1 MVYRLETERLR
12 LREWLPEDREPLA
25 AMNADRRVMEFFP
38 HPLSRAES
46 DAFFDRIVAEWAESG
61 RGLYAVERRGDGRL
75 IGLTGLHRAAFEAS
89 FTPCI
94 EIGWR
99 FVAEVWGQGY
109 ATEAA
114 RAVLHDAFGR
124 LGLPR
129 VYSFTAAVNLRS
141 ERGCATSADSI
152 IRPCPSG
159 ISCGGMCSMRLH
171 GILSRDDFPLDL
183 KTATIME
190 YITPFLYLLNTMAP
204 YLLLGFLL
212 AGVIHAYVPRR
223 LYARYLSQ
231 PDFRSVALAALF
243 GVPLPL
249 CSCGVIP
256 TAMSLR
262 REGASKGAVTS
273 FLIATPQTGVDSIV
287 ATYSVLGLPFAVIR
301 PVVALV
307 TALAG
312 GWTVNRL
319 TRSETD
325 GILPAA
331 EGGEVRRSGSRFV
344 EALRYGF
351 VDMIQDIGR
360 WLVLGLLVA
369 GLITILVPDNFF
381 ASFADKPL
389 LNMAVVLLFSIPMYL
404 CATGSIPIAAALML
418 KGLSPG
424 AALVL
429 LMAGPATNTASILV
443 IGKVLGRRTLAAYLG
458 AIVAGAVGFGL
469 AIDYLLPAAWFVPS
483 GAVHAACHGEAGYSW
498 VEVASSALLAAL
510 LAYALMKRFIHRK
523 NDTSMTKQIYRVGG
537 MSCNHCKAS
546 VEKNLALLPS
556 VTAVEVDL
564 TAGTVAV
571 EGTADA
577 AEIRKVIEELG
588 FEYKGRA

>member
-1 MVYRLETERLR
+1 MPEISLR
-12 LREWLPEDREPLA
+12 AEQMPASPIRKLVPLA
-25 AMNADRRVMEFFP
+25 D
-38 HPLSRAES
+38 
-46 DAFFDRIVAEWAESG
+46 
-61 RGLYAVERRGDGRL
+61 
-75 IGLTGLHRAAFEAS
+75 
-89 FTPCI
+89 
-94 EIGWR
+94 
-99 FVAEVWGQGY
+99 
-109 ATEAA
+109 AA
-114 RAVLHDAFGR
+114 RA
-124 LGLPR
+124 
-129 VYSFTAAVNLRS
+129 
-141 ERGCATSADSI
+141 RGTKI
-152 IRPCPSG
+152 Y
-159 ISCGGMCSMRLH
+159 H
-171 GILSRDDFPLDL
+171 
-183 KTATIME
+183 
-190 YITPFLYLLNTMAP
+190 LNI
-204 YLLLGFLL
+204 G
-212 AGVIHAYVPRR
+212 
-223 LYARYLSQ
+223 Q
-231 PDFRSVALAALF
+231 PD
-243 GVPLPL
+243 LPSPKEGL
-249 CSCGVIP
+249 ESLKHIDRKVLEYSPSDGYR
-256 TAMSLR
+256 SLR
-262 REGASKGAVTS
+262 EKLVTYYEQYQIKLSPEEIIVTTGGSEAVLFAFMS
-273 FLIATPQTGVDSIV
+273 CLNPGDEIIV
-287 ATYSVLGLPFAVIR
+287 PEPAYANYMAFAISAGAVIR

-443 IGKVLGRRTLAAYLG
+443 IGKVLGRRTLTAYLG
-458 AIVAGAVGFGL
+458 AIVAGAVGFGP

-498 VEVASSALLAAL
+498 VEVASSALLSAL